1 MAESTPENDPSISD
15 EVVLWR
21 RVHPDQIVH
30 NNNLNEMRPT
40 SQAFQ
45 NTSGSDGMSVNIAD
59 ETTTEDTL
67 RGFEDHF
74 VVSLGVGFVRGL
86 NQGVV
91 RKPLEENPAHA
102 EVIGK
107 KTKSVKK
114 KLSDASSWVV
124 SP

>member
-21 RVHPDQIVH
+21 RVHPDQLVH
-30 NNNLNEMRPT
+30 NTNLNEMRPT

-59 ETTTEDTL
+59 ETTAEDTL
-67 RGFEDHF
+67 RGYEGHF
-74 VVSLGVGFVRGL
+74 IVSLGVGFVRGL

-91 RKPLEENPAHA
+91 RKPLTNNPAHA
-102 EVIGK
+102 EVTGN

-114 KLSDASSWVV
+114 KLSNAAIWVV
-124 SP
+124 AP